1 MASKTKLSKEILA
14 KINHKLRLNE
24 DNDLVQLINQG
35 HQGIAFQMDVDGQSF
50 LVKKTNQASPLAGR
64 ISQYFINHEYKIYQ
78 RLKGITGIPK
88 CYGLSDDGSL
98 ILEFI
103 DGHSY
108 REKERTLEGR
118 DQFFADLLTLI
129 LTIHAG
135 GVSHGDLKRKDNILI
150 GENNQPYLI
159 DFGTAMTLNPKD
171 QFIKRW
177 LYNFSKQ
184 TDLNA
189 WIKHKYS
196 RQYDRIEEDDL
207 VYYSSSK
214 MDKLVRLTRRFWRT
228 LTFRQLRKKREQQ
241 KK

>member
-1 MASKTKLSKEILA
+1 
-14 KINHKLRLNE
+14 
-24 DNDLVQLINQG
+24 
-35 HQGIAFQMDVDGQSF
+35 
-50 LVKKTNQASPLAGR
+50 
-64 ISQYFINHEYKIYQ
+64 
-78 RLKGITGIPK
+78 
-88 CYGLSDDGSL
+88 
-98 ILEFI
+98 
-103 DGHSY
+103 
-108 REKERTLEGR
+108 
-118 DQFFADLLTLI
+118 
-129 LTIHAG
+129 
-135 GVSHGDLKRKDNILI
+135 
-150 GENNQPYLI
+150 
-159 DFGTAMTLNPKD
+159 MTLNPKD